1 MNRRRKAD
9 LEAWELE
16 LIQSQLRN
24 LVDNIEL
31 LNEIK
36 EGKRILLFEDG
47 DVTDE
52 ERKKAEW
59 KVAYYS
65 SALARIEFSLA
76 NDNDPPMD
84 EELADLIAGDW

>member
-1 MNRRRKAD
+1 MNRRRKNELD
-9 LEAWELE
+9 GWELE
-16 LIQSQLRN
+16 LVQSQLRS

-31 LNEIK
+31 LNEI
-36 EGKRILLFEDG
+36 EGGKRILLFEDG

-59 KVAYYS
+59 KVAYYRA
-65 SALARIEFSLA
+65 ALARIEYGLA
-76 NDNDPPMD
+76 NDNQPEMD